1 MKNFNEIYESFYPY
15 VYAFSIHPCFW
26 FFSCMPWA
34 SVSIVAHPVHQ
45 LYIIFDFIINLS
57 HLKTQK
63 QMFER
68 KRSCIFCL
76 KPALGGDR
84 FPVFGLCFQGHS
96 CVTPGQSKVS
106 RVLLCTS
113 SRPALQE
120 SAQSSFRKLSG
131 IRLWLQLNCN
141 HVKYPNF
148 VILLLERINVSSLRS
163 HILINRERLCE
174 QN

>member
-1 MKNFNEIYESFYPY
+1 
-15 VYAFSIHPCFW
+15 
-26 FFSCMPWA
+26 
-34 SVSIVAHPVHQ
+34 
-45 LYIIFDFIINLS
+45 
-57 HLKTQK
+57 
-63 QMFER
+63 MFER

-84 FPVFGLCFQGHS
+84 VPVFGLCFQGHS

-174 QN
+174 QNQFFLSILGILKSINTHILSNLLTVSLDNQRVIRNGRLKPR